1 MIKLKKASMM
11 QELTCKEEEKI
22 KKFSQGE
29 SDHMVPESE

>member
-1 MIKLKKASMM
+1 MI

-29 SDHMVPESE
+29 LDHMVPESE